1 MEILLTALAHPF
13 TWGLGIGLIFAAW
26 AFFSGWSAKRTLRRE
41 VRRLEDHCRTAAD
54 LSAKGTQSL
63 QDELAGLKEQ
73 NKNLQITVAE
83 LKNKPDRAELQKLY
97 VLDKAA
103 ALMTERAPGFAAAW
117 QAALKEAQAEL
128 DKTSTG
134 FLPWIRR
141 IIHPSPGNGDSGAA
155 GALPPGGGAGGED
168 SRDGE

>member
-13 TWGLGIGLIFAAW
+13 TWGLGLGLVFAAW
-26 AFFSGWSAKRTLRRE
+26 AFFSGWSAKRALRRE

-63 QDELAGLKEQ
+63 QDELASLKEQ

-134 FLPWIRR
+134 ILPWLRR
-141 IIHPSPGNGDSGAA
+141 IVHPSLGAGNPGEAA
-155 GALPPGGGAGGED
+155 VALPPGNGED
-168 SRDGE
+168 GKDGE

>member
-13 TWGLGIGLIFAAW
+13 TWGLGLGLVFAAW
-26 AFFSGWSAKRTLRRE
+26 AFFSGWAAKRALRRE
-41 VRRLEDHCRTAAD
+41 VQRLEDHCRTAAD

-63 QDELAGLKEQ
+63 QDELTGLKEQ

-141 IIHPSPGNGDSGAA
+141 IVHPSLGSGNSGGAA
-155 GALPPGGGAGGED
+155 AALPPGSGED
-168 SRDGE
+168 GKDGE

>member
-1 MEILLTALAHPF
+1 MDILLKALAHPF
-13 TWGLGIGLIFAAW
+13 TWGLGLGLVFAAW
-26 AFFSGWSAKRTLRRE
+26 AFFSGWSAKRALRRE

-54 LSAKGTQSL
+54 LSAKGTQVL
-63 QDELAGLKEQ
+63 QEEVAGLKEQ
-73 NKNLQITVAE
+73 NQNLQITVSE

-134 FLPWIRR
+134 LLPWLRR
-141 IIHPSPGNGDSGAA
+141 IVHPSLGASAPGPSS
-155 GALPPGGGAGGED
+155 LPSPDADAPRG
-168 SRDGE
+168 S